1 MKSKIA
7 IIAILVLT
15 LAVPSSGCMS
25 NDDDEGPSI
34 MTTVADHTAQIA
46 SLRTDLGRKA
56 DQSTVDALTK
66 LIGPSSQPDTYTKAQ
81 VDAQI
86 KAAVDAAV
94 SKLKTDQTWI
104 TVKTSGGSASGDG
117 EIEGELSSSGSLILA
132 LDRSIEDELYLG
144 DGESQTIKLSVTNSD
159 TTSHTFRLTANFD
172 CNDDAVAMT
181 NATLSADYSYSAGA
195 VMKLNTTL
203 PATVQTVN
211 FTSRRSSAAT
221 DTTWYIGKGKTESI
235 YLKYTVDYVDA
246 AANHTWDWDF
256 TIKEVD

>member
-7 IIAILVLT
+7 LIALLVLT
-15 LAVPSSGCMS
+15 LTFPSLGCFS
-25 NDDDEGPSI
+25 NDEDEGPS
-34 MTTVADHTAQIA
+34 MAQTVKDHTAQIA
-46 SLRTDLGRKA
+46 SLRTDVNKKA

-66 LIGPSSQPDTYTKAQ
+66 LIGAPQSDTYTKAQ

-86 KAAVDAAV
+86 KSAVDAAI
-94 SKLKTDQTWI
+94 SKLKSDQSWI
-104 TVKTSGGSASGDG
+104 EEASSGGGDSDS
-117 EIEGELSSSGSLILA
+117 EDVEGELSKSGSLILS

-181 NATLSADYSYSAGA
+181 NASLSADYSYSAGA
-195 VMKLNTTL
+195 VMKLNTTM
-203 PATVQTVN
+203 PATVQTIN
-211 FTSRRSSAAT
+211 FTSRRSSTAT
-221 DTTWYIGKGKTESI
+221 DTTWYIGKGKTESV